1 MTINDLNYLSRIY
14 NTLLSVKTSG
24 EDTIVMGRSL
34 ESFKNFLMNASV
46 EEEEKEVKN
55 KEE

>member
-14 NTLLSVKTSG
+14 NTLLTVKTSG

-34 ESFKNFLMNASV
+34 ESFKSFLMNASV
-46 EEEEKEVKN
+46 DEETKEEN

>member
-1 MTINDLNYLSRIY
+1 MTINNLNYLSRIY
-14 NTLLSVKTSG
+14 NTLLTIKTSG
-24 EDTIVMGRSL
+24 EDTIIMGRSL

>member
-1 MTINDLNYLSRIY
+1 MTMNDLNYLSRLY
-14 NTLLSVKTSG
+14 NTFLTIKTSG
-24 EDTIVMGRSL
+24 EDTVVMGKCL
-34 ESFKNFLMNASV
+34 EGFKSFLMNASV

>member
-1 MTINDLNYLSRIY
+1 MTMNDLNYLSRLY
-14 NTLLSVKTSG
+14 NTFLTIKTSG
-24 EDTIVMGRSL
+24 EDTIVMGKCL
-34 ESFKNFLMNASV
+34 EGFKSFLMNASV

>member
-14 NTLLSVKTSG
+14 NTLLTVKTSG
-24 EDTIVMGRSL
+24 EDTIIMGRSL
-34 ESFKNFLMNASV
+34 ESFKSFLMNASV

>member
-14 NTLLSVKTSG
+14 NTLLAIKTSG
-24 EDTIVMGRSL
+24 EDTILMGRSL

-46 EEEEKEVKN
+46 EEEEKVEN